1 MHFICELEMTKK
13 KKQNW
18 EMRRK
23 LTLSWLEGQKV
34 LLASIPADVGVTVV
48 EVAVPFAAVLHA
60 QLVSV
65 SSATVKIINRYGV
78 SHQCATLAPLL
89 TFLLSHTFPPWR
101 DLIPNTITKTR
112 TCLISPYAYF
122 NCEGSV

>member
-1 MHFICELEMTKK
+1 MCFISESEVTEH
-13 KKQNW
+13 W
-18 EMRRK
+18 EMSRK

-34 LLASIPADVGVTVV
+34 LLASIPTDVRVTVI

-65 SSATVKIINRYGV
+65 SSATVNIINRYSM

-89 TFLLSHTFPPWR
+89 TFLLSHTWPVSI
-101 DLIPNTITKTR
+101 L
-112 TCLISPYAYF
+112 A
-122 NCEGSV
+122 